1 MADDVWAGIPV
12 ELREKVEAAMIA
24 YAGAQ
29 VRGRCRS
36 GLCVDD
42 EDATDADFLA
52 LESHLCAALRS
63 LVSRL
68 QESEKDVALGKLLR
82 QHAFVVRDDGF
93 QDEIVWGIGVRSHG
107 DDYDLVTGEWY
118 PGPVPETLDEAVERV
133 GRG

>member
-52 LESHLCAALRS
+52 LESHLCSALRS
-63 LVSRL
+63 LLSRL
-68 QESEKDVALGKLLR
+68 QEAEKDAARLNWLELQVQHLPPAQGAPKTECLTLLWSPDNTLR
-82 QHAFVVRDDGF
+82 N
-93 QDEIVWGIGVRSHG
+93 EIDTRLRCG
-107 DDYDLVTGEWY
+107 
-118 PGPVPETLDEAVERV
+118 
-133 GRG
+133 